1 MKQILAY
8 LNNQKE
14 LAYVAWSQSL
24 QAENVNLFDSKH
36 WLERIVHLELM
47 IKEIEN
53 GKEKRKKA

>member
-1 MKQILAY
+1 MKQILVY

-47 IKEIEN
+47 IKDLEN
-53 GKEKRKKA
+53 GKEKREKA